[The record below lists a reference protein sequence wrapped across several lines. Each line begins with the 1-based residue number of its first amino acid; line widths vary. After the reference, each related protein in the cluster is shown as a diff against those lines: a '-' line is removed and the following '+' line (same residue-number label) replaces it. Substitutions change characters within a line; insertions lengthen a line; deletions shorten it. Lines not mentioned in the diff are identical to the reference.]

1 MVEQAYWYSHTRWSL
16 YDPFPSFA
24 PRESDHSQIAEL
36 AQSLARD
43 AGLRSGRFTYCCVA
57 RHRPSNRKRVA
68 R

>member
-36 AQSLARD
+36 AQSRGSTQGFAPVALRTAAWLDTGQASQAR
-43 AGLRSGRFTYCCVA
+43 RSL
-57 RHRPSNRKRVA
+57 
-68 R
+68 